1 MNVELRNA
9 AILEFAMKAHD
20 GQVRKYDGLPYITHP
35 IAVAELVRGAGGDP
49 NMQAAALLHDVLE
62 DTAVTHAQLRT
73 FLYQT
78 CFQSDADDILNLVV
92 ELTDV
97 YTKDAF
103 PDLNRRDRK
112 ALEASRLYFVSRRAK
127 NIKILDIQHNSDSIL
142 KHDPKFAK
150 VFLAEKDVLMQK
162 LF

>member
-1 MNVELRNA
+1 MNFELRNA

-35 IAVAELVRGAGGDP
+35 IAVAELVQGVGGDP

-73 FLYQT
+73 FLHQT

-112 ALEASRLYFVSRRAK
+112 ALEASRLHFVSHRAK